1 MSILQ
6 GRISLSQVLLVSL
19 MSATLRPIAVSFC
32 PQWLADSDLVLETS
46 GRLLRLL
53 ALLQARRDW
62 PGPELAE
69 RLGVSPR
76 TLRRDMD
83 KLRSLGYPVDAV
95 PGAAGGYR
103 LGAGAALPP
112 LLLDDEEAVAVAIG
126 LRTAAGGTIT
136 GIEEA
141 SVRAL
146 AKLEQ
151 VLPSRLRHR
160 VGALH
165 AVTLP
170 LPGAG
175 PPVDPAALTLI
186 ATAARD
192 RLRIRFG
199 YTSHDGTQGSRAAE
213 PHHLVHTGRRWYL
226 LAWDL
231 AKDGW
236 RTFRADRITSPLITG
251 PRFTPRDP
259 PGGDPAAYVSRSISS
274 APYRYQARIL
284 LHLPAQEAA
293 QRLPPTVGHLQAY
306 GENACILLTGAE
318 SPDGLAIYVAILG
331 AEFEIL
337 HPPELAD
344 HVLAL
349 AGRLTRAAGH

>member
-1 MSILQ
+1 MLES
-6 GRISLSQVLLVSL
+6 
-19 MSATLRPIAVSFC
+19 SA
-32 PQWLADSDLVLETS
+32 
-46 GRLLRLL
+46 RLLRLL

-62 PGPELAE
+62 PGPELAT

-95 PGAAGGYR
+95 SGTAGGYR

-112 LLLDDEEAVAVAIG
+112 LLLDDDEAVAVAVG

-141 SVRAL
+141 SIRAL
-146 AKLEQ
+146 VKLEQ

-160 VGALH
+160 VTALH
-165 AVTLP
+165 SVTVP

-175 PPVDPAALTLI
+175 PPVDPEILTVI

-192 RLRIRFG
+192 CLRIRFR
-199 YTSHDGTQGSRAAE
+199 YTSHDGTQGSRAVE

-226 LAWDL
+226 LGWDP
-231 AKDGW
+231 ARDGW

-259 PGGDPAAYVSRSISS
+259 PGGGAAAYVSQSVSTM
-274 APYRYQARIL
+274 PYRYQARIR
-284 LHLPAQEAA
+284 LHIPIQTAA
-293 QRLPPTVGHLQAY
+293 QRLPPTVGHLQAD
-306 GENACILLTGAE
+306 GEHTCILHTGSE
-318 SPDGLAIYVAILG
+318 SPDAIAIYVAVVG

-337 HPPELAD
+337 EPAELAGHLLD
-344 HVLAL
+344 L
-349 AGRLTRAAGH
+349 AGRLTRAARH

>member
-1 MSILQ
+1 MP
-6 GRISLSQVLLVSL
+6 
-19 MSATLRPIAVSFC
+19 ATVAVIAVSFC
-32 PQWLADSDLVLETS
+32 PQWVADSDLVLETS
-46 GRLLRLL
+46 GRLLRVL
-53 ALLQARRDW
+53 ALLQGRRDW
-62 PGPELAE
+62 PGPELAA
-69 RLGVSPR
+69 RLGVSSR

-83 KLRSLGYPVDAV
+83 RLRSLGYPVDAV

-103 LGAGAALPP
+103 LGAGATLPP
-112 LLLDDEEAVAVAIG
+112 LLLDDDEAVAVAVG

-141 SVRAL
+141 SIRAL

-160 VGALH
+160 VSALRS
-165 AVTLP
+165 VTVP

-175 PPVDPAALTLI
+175 PPVDPAVLTVI

-192 RLRIRFG
+192 RQQIRFG
-199 YTSHDGTQGSRAAE
+199 YTSHDGAQGGRVAE

-226 LAWDL
+226 LAWDP
-231 AKDGW
+231 ARAGW

-259 PGGDPAAYVSRSISS
+259 PGGDAAAYVSRSVSS
-274 APYRYQARIL
+274 APYRYQARIRL
-284 LHLPAQEAA
+284 RLPASAA
-293 QRLPPTVGHLQAY
+293 AERLPPTVGHLQADS
-306 GENACILLTGAE
+306 ENTCILHTGAE
-318 SPDGLAIYVAILG
+318 SPDVLAIYVAILG

-337 HPPELAD
+337 DPPELAE
-344 HVLAL
+344 HILAL
-349 AGRLTRAAGH
+349 AGRLTRAARH

>member
-1 MSILQ
+1 M
-6 GRISLSQVLLVSL
+6 
-19 MSATLRPIAVSFC
+19 
-32 PQWLADSDLVLETS
+32 LETS
-46 GRLLRLL
+46 RRLLRLL

-62 PGPELAE
+62 PGPELAA

-95 PGAAGGYR
+95 SGTAGGYR

-112 LLLDDEEAVAVAIG
+112 LLLDDEEAVAVAVG

-146 AKLEQ
+146 VKLEQ

-165 AVTLP
+165 SVTVP
-170 LPGAG
+170 LPGTG
-175 PPVDPAALTLI
+175 PPVDSQVLTVI

-192 RLRIRFG
+192 RLRIRFS
-199 YTSHDGTQGSRAAE
+199 YTTHDGTQGSRTAE
-213 PHHLVHTGRRWYL
+213 PHHLVHTERRWYL
-226 LAWDL
+226 LAWDP
-231 AKDGW
+231 ARDSW
-236 RTFRADRITSPLITG
+236 RTFRADRITSPQITG

-274 APYRYQARIL
+274 APYRYQARIR
-284 LHLPAQEAA
+284 LHLPAHEAA
-293 QRLPPTVGHLQAY
+293 QHLPPTVGDIEAD
-306 GENACILLTGAE
+306 GEHACILHTGAE
-318 SPDGLAIYVAILG
+318 SPDVLAIYVAILG
-331 AEFEIL
+331 AEFDIL
-337 HPPELAD
+337 DPPELAG

-349 AGRLTRAAGH
+349 AGRLARAARH